1 METVARLAVVA
12 LLVVPLV
19 VLVVRTPRRRLG
31 VRTDA
36 AHDEATRP
44 AGSAAPDPDARRLA
58 SELGALAAHGGA
70 TGQGVGVGVGVEPP
84 NRFSAEIASWTA

>member
-36 AHDEATRP
+36 AH
-44 AGSAAPDPDARRLA
+44 
-58 SELGALAAHGGA
+58 GGA
-70 TGQGVGVGVGVEPP
+70 TGQGVGVGAGVEPP